1 MMAVLWLCIH
11 ECEANLL
18 LYIAH
23 TDQYDRLCSG
33 CLCTNDKQDML
44 YLAHTDL
51 YDGSV
56 VAAYKE
62 MLSDV
67 LWTASE
73 IYHVHKVWPIQ

>member
-1 MMAVLWLCIH
+1 MVAVLWLCIH

-33 CLCTNDKQDML
+33 CLCTNYKQDML

-51 YDGSV
+51 YDGGV

-62 MLSDV
+62 MLCYGQPVRYIMCIRFGQFNDV
-67 LWTASE
+67 
-73 IYHVHKVWPIQ
+73 